1 MTSFRSELPLYFAR
15 AHSRRGLRLFGI
27 RAADRLHHVYAIGKT
42 GTGKSTLL
50 ETMIM
55 EDIRRGNG
63 VVLIDPH
70 GDLASRIAKAMPPER
85 ASELIYLNVPDPDQP
100 FGYNPLRRVHV
111 DRIPLAASGL
121 LEAMKK
127 AWSDSWG
134 VRMEHI
140 LRNAIH
146 ALLEQD
152 GSTLQDIL
160 RLFSDR
166 QFRRQVAQ
174 NVSNEPVR
182 AFWEK
187 EFERYSFGYRAD
199 GVASI
204 QNKIGAFLADPVIR
218 RILTEPG
225 QELRM
230 RKIMDGGSILL
241 VNLSK
246 GQVGDDSASL
256 LGAFLVTTIGLAAFS
271 RANVP
276 ADERRPF
283 YVYVDEFQSFTTL
296 SIANML
302 SELRKYGVGL
312 TIAHQYLFQLE
323 PEIRHAVLGNAGTLI
338 SFRVGA
344 EDAPYMS
351 REFGEKFSERDL
363 VNLPNYTIYLRLMI
377 DGMPSPP
384 FSAETLLPGQ

>member
-1 MTSFRSELPLYFAR
+1 
-15 AHSRRGLRLFGI
+15 
-27 RAADRLHHVYAIGKT
+27 
-42 GTGKSTLL
+42 
-50 ETMIM
+50 MIM